1 MMTTREQ
8 KRVALVTGAGSGIGL
23 AIARRLVSDGWT
35 VLFADRDF
43 AAAGSACSEAG
54 GAGTG
59 SRPLTLDVSRREEW
73 ADAVQDLRDREARLD
88 LLVNN
93 AGITRDRTVE
103 KLTDLD
109 WHQVIDVHLTGTWLG
124 CQAALPLLR
133 ESGGAIVN
141 LSSEGR
147 HGSFGQ
153 ANYSAAKA
161 GVVGLTRTI
170 ALEQARHGVRANAVA
185 PGPVDTPMLAGVP
198 EDVVNGWLE
207 QIPLRRLAQPAEIAA
222 VVAFLGSEQSSYITG
237 QVIAVDGGSSHP

>member
-1 MMTTREQ
+1 MTTQ
-8 KRVALVTGAGSGIGL
+8 TQGRVALVTGAGSGIGL
-23 AIARRLVSDGWT
+23 AIAQRLVSDGWT
-35 VLFADRDF
+35 VLFADRDVT
-43 AAAGSACSEAG
+43 AAEAASASAGDPETA
-54 GAGTG
+54 
-59 SRPLTLDVSRREEW
+59 SRPLALDVSRR
-73 ADAVQDLRDREARLD
+73 DDCGRAVQDIRDREARLD

-103 KLTDLD
+103 KLTDAD

-170 ALEQARHGVRANAVA
+170 ALEQARHDVRANAVA
-185 PGPVDTPMLAGVP
+185 PGPVDTPMLAAVP
-198 EDVVNGWLE
+198 EEVVNGWLE

-222 VVAFLGSEQSSYITG
+222 VVAFLGSAQSSYITG